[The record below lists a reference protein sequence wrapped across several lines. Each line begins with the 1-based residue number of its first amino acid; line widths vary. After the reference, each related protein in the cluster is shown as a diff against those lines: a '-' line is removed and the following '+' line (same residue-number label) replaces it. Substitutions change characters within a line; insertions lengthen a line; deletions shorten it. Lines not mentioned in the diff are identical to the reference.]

1 MTETPWQ
8 TCDGTVCLIAGD
20 CRECGHSFFPPQ
32 LHGCE
37 YCGASG
43 AALKPRSVPA
53 TGTVIAAVTVHTHP
67 VHPTPFVVADIA
79 VDSHPLVI
87 QATVRQMPDVGD
99 RVIGREVDSDSGPEI
114 VFDLFEGTD
123 R

>member
-1 MTETPWQ
+1 M
-8 TCDGTVCLIAGD
+8 GTV
-20 CRECGHSFFPPQ
+20 
-32 LHGCE
+32 
-37 YCGASG
+37 
-43 AALKPRSVPA
+43 
-53 TGTVIAAVTVHTHP
+53 TAAVTVHTHP

-87 QATVRQMPDVGD
+87 QATVCHKPDVGD

-114 VFDLFEGTD
+114 VFDVFEGTD